1 VGEDEPTRELS
12 STAVR
17 IESSYSIDL
26 RALDASHVKDFAF
39 VHGEIRSLIAY
50 KLVAHPIFSVLL
62 SCFSK
67 ILLDF
72 GA

>member
-1 VGEDEPTRELS
+1 MGEDEPTRALS

-26 RALDASHVKDFAF
+26 RALDTSHVKDFTF

-50 KLVAHPIFSVLL
+50 RLVAQPLYSVLTFML
-62 SCFSK
+62 F
-67 ILLDF
+67 
-72 GA
+72 